1 MPRLVRLATLSSF
14 LFHGVLILAGRY
26 RASYDAYVHM
36 FFADHYRMD
45 WWSLWDERW
54 YAGFTVT
61 SYPPLVHQVMGALS
75 HLIGLDA
82 SFALV
87 LWTIVTLLPFAMYC
101 FSRVFVGK
109 TSAGYAA
116 VGVAFLPSMYLT
128 AHIFGQLPFLAGT
141 LLALFGAVCL
151 ARYLEEGS
159 LHNFALS
166 LAFVTTTMAA
176 HHAVLL
182 LLPFLVFAVA
192 YKFLFKHGFPPKIVF
207 SNLHIQLIMRLL
219 VWTLAAVVLSLLVL
233 FPFWDWGRTQT
244 LQTPIDHAS
253 RHNYFS
259 DPLAPVLFFLPMY
272 GPLALLIPL
281 IVPMARKRELT
292 GLGIA
297 FSFLFLMGLG
307 GTTPLP
313 GLLFGQSWE
322 WLTYDRFAF
331 WATLFLLPFLGRLIV
346 LARRQYYR
354 TISRKVYAAL
364 AVSSLIVATFTV
376 FVPLQPGAVDMNN
389 IVEFLEQEDRASWR
403 YLTFGFGDQLALLST
418 LTPATTIDGSY
429 HTARSLPE
437 LRSSGIAQIDTALW
451 FPNGLSALDP
461 ILQEAS
467 GHGVRWGFVNVAQY
481 TPVLERNGWIPLAH
495 LKGGIQ
501 VWENP
506 GAKERPAMS
515 PRPVQPFAS
524 FAWGTFPFLSLA
536 VAVSLASLKGFPIQ
550 AEKALRDAYRFLL
563 GLIPLSLCFWYYK
576 TVGEFPHSRV
586 YFTYDHALLFVTDAL
601 VMLAVLV
608 RASIRISRPNT
619 LMSIREKVLS
629 WPSLYKLP
637 ILLLVFSTMS
647 ALWSSDWRTSLY
659 ISLHLWLVFL
669 FILSLR
675 DCKKAWHPIMLGLCA
690 ALAFQLIAGF
700 TGFTL
705 QSTHFLSPLNMKW
718 PGLLNPSV
726 RGASV
731 VQLQDGLRI
740 LRAYGTL
747 PHPNIL
753 GGFGL
758 LCLLG
763 PASFFMT
770 ARRTSIP
777 ALLLYSLGIVLVLET
792 FSRSAWLGLL
802 VFLFVLWLKSKHLD
816 HQRLYLLLSASVLTI
831 LLTLFPL
838 QEFVSTRMGSSS
850 VQTEQLSN
858 FGRSWLNQQALG
870 MIQANPIRGVGIGSF
885 VLQLAAYAIEGALIE
900 PVHNVFL
907 LIGSELGILG
917 LLITAILVISMIV
930 KGSKV
935 RTSQAALASAT
946 LAGMGMISLFDH
958 YLWSIAPGRLM
969 LGLALGL
976 WAGQVID
983 DNA

>member
-54 YAGFTVT
+54 YTGFPVT
-61 SYPPLVHQVMGALS
+61 SYPPLVHQVMGTLS
-75 HLIGLDA
+75 HLIGLEA

-87 LWTIVTLLPFAMYC
+87 LWTVVTLIPLAVYY

-109 TSAGYAA
+109 ASAGYAA
-116 VGVAFLPSMYLT
+116 LGAAFLPSVYLT

-141 LLALFGAVCL
+141 LLALFAAACL
-151 ARYLEEGS
+151 SRFLEEGGV
-159 LHNFALS
+159 HNFALS
-166 LAFVTTTMAA
+166 LALMTTTMAT

-182 LLPFLVFAVA
+182 LQPFLVFAVVL
-192 YKFLFKHGFPPKIVF
+192 KFLFKQGFPTKFVF
-207 SNLHIQLIMRLL
+207 SNLHAQLMLRLL
-219 VWTLAAVVLSLLVL
+219 LWTLAAVFLSLLVL

-253 RHNYFS
+253 RHNFFS
-259 DPLAPVLFFLPMY
+259 DPLAPILFFLPMY

-281 IVPMARKRELT
+281 VVPLARKRDLA

-297 FSFLFLMGLG
+297 FSFLFLLGLG

-313 GLLFGQSWE
+313 GLLFGKSWE

-346 LARRQYYR
+346 LARRRYSR
-354 TISRKVYAAL
+354 ATSRKVYAAL
-364 AVSSLIVATFTV
+364 AVSSLIVATFSV
-376 FVPLQPGAVDMNN
+376 FVPLQPGAVDMDH

-418 LTPATTIDGSY
+418 LTTATTIDGSY

-437 LRSSGIAQIDTALW
+437 LRTSGIAQIDTALW

-461 ILQEAS
+461 ILQEAN
-467 GHGVRWGFVNVAQY
+467 GHGVRWAFVNVAQY
-481 TPVLERNGWIPLAH
+481 TPVLERSGWLPLTY
-495 LKGGIQ
+495 LKGGVQ

-506 GAKERPAMS
+506 VVMERPAS
-515 PRPVQPFAS
+515 NPRPVQPFAS
-524 FAWGTFPFLSLA
+524 FAWGTFPLLSLA
-536 VAVSLASLKGFPIQ
+536 VTLSLTSLKVFPIQ
-550 AEKALRDAYRFLL
+550 AEKVLRTAYQFLL
-563 GLIPLSLCFWYYK
+563 GLIPLALCFWYYK
-576 TVGEFPHSRV
+576 TIGEFPHSRV

-601 VMLAVLV
+601 VILAVLIWGCV
-608 RASIRISRPNT
+608 EISRPNILRST
-619 LMSIREKVLS
+619 REKVRS
-629 WPSLYKLP
+629 WSSFYKLA
-637 ILLLVFSTMS
+637 ILLLLFSTVS
-647 ALWSSDWRTSLY
+647 ALWSTDWRTSLY
-659 ISLHLWLVFL
+659 ISFHLWLVFL

-675 DCKKAWHPIMLGLCA
+675 AWKDAWRPLMLGLCA

-705 QSTHFLSPLNMKW
+705 QSTHFLSPLNMIW
-718 PGLLNPSV
+718 PGLLDPSV

-753 GGFGL
+753 GGFAL

-763 PASFFMT
+763 PASLFIT
-770 ARRTSIP
+770 ARRTNIP
-777 ALLLYSLGIVLVLET
+777 ALLLYSLGIVLIMET

-816 HQRLYLLLSASVLTI
+816 RQRFYLLFAASVLAI
-831 LLTLFPL
+831 ILTLFPL
-838 QEFVSTRMGSSS
+838 QELVLTRMGSSS
-850 VQTEQLSN
+850 VQTEQLST
-858 FGRSWLNQQALG
+858 FGRSWLNGQALG
-870 MIQANPIRGVGIGSF
+870 VIQANPINGVGIGSF
-885 VLQLAAYAIEGALIE
+885 ILQLAGHAIEGAPIE

-917 LLITAILVISMIV
+917 MLITAILIISMIV

-935 RTSQAALASAT
+935 RTSQATLASAA
-946 LAGMGMISLFDH
+946 LAGIGMIGLFDH

-976 WAGQVID
+976 WAGQVVN
-983 DNA
+983 DNS